1 MSKCIRYQDPTV
13 CDYLA
18 SQYVAGN
25 MTTRVRARTE
35 SLAQSIPELSN
46 AISQWAD
53 NFTPLQQALYEASP
67 KYHTQTN
74 CAHMWPFIEQRL
86 AQLTISKNSSITN
99 KSKPTHQNIFYQLWN
114 TLLLWR
120 VMAGVTTLASVFMVS
135 VLLLAVP
142 DSSPTTTGPS
152 YLAAMSSHGST
163 DQSADF
169 VISVYAKN
177 ATSSSKLHIQWAKEQ
192 QITSHAPLHLWAEN
206 KETGVIEYVGIQDL
220 GIGSVPLTK
229 SSWMAIASSSRLFMT
244 DKKTLPN
251 EDNIIFSGVCLQ
263 LQQWQS

>member
-18 SQYVAGN
+18 SQYVAGD

-35 SLAQSIPELSN
+35 SLARSIPELSN

-67 KYHTQTN
+67 QYHTQTN
-74 CAHMWPFIEQRL
+74 CAHMWSFIEQRV

-99 KSKPTHQNIFYQLWN
+99 KSKPTHQNTFYQLWN
-114 TLLLWR
+114 ALLLWR
-120 VMAGVTTLASVFMVS
+120 VMAGLSTLASVFMVS